1 VAFAVALSL
10 RRVPTSWPKLWSKS
24 SLNSVGGAY
33 SVEDK
38 AIGSNIVTVGT
49 SWNDSGTM
57 RNDER
62 NDLEQSENIDEL
74 LLAKMRI
81 DKRISVKQLS
91 KMFGKSKTSMFRII
105 EKLKLAG
112 KIRRIGSDKSG
123 TWEVL
128 D

>member
-24 SLNSVGGAY
+24 SLNSAGGAY

-74 LLAKMRI
+74 ILAKMRI